1 MSKKPKVK
9 KKRKEK
15 RTNGGNKQ
23 LGLVLCNL
31 AADL

>member
-9 KKRKEK
+9 KE
-15 RTNGGNKQ
+15 RTNGGNKL